1 MTWINQVSVYLCYT
15 KSAKRINPTKFYYV
29 LLNITVNY
37 GIPFS
42 VSGNENPIN
51 AESGLSGNVSNLA
64 ELTLR
69 LKKMIQRD
77 SEMNFNSV
85 TFIGLTHAEVPRTLD
100 PNVLPGII
108 RLSTIL
114 QNRTN
119 CMVRSPVCIIL
130 MSRAPW
136 SKWEM
141 EAKLNSPPVTIKLQ
155 PYSRAQLSELMTQ
168 CLIATKNTESFS
180 IDDNDSCKSED
191 EAFSDDLGEDFYRNF
206 ADVILGTFHAVAK
219 SYPQL
224 VSAARMALPA
234 YLKPVL
240 EKRIESDNSRALYRN
255 VEPVL
260 KKCLTT
266 ANLKE
271 SFGKT
276 FEDQMKLV
284 MQSYETHMMADIIPA
299 EESRSYSRLS
309 LELPFYSKFLLISAY
324 IASYNPVKSDKRFF
338 MKYHGKF
345 KKRVQHCASVAAH
358 KRSSQLL
365 GPKQFPLDRMLAI
378 FYVIVDVDE
387 EKLRREG
394 GAPTDIASQISS
406 LVSLNL
412 LTQVSTELDL
422 PKYKC
427 NVGLDFI
434 RLLAKN
440 VRFEVHKYLYDI
452 QN

>member
-1 MTWINQVSVYLCYT
+1 M
-15 KSAKRINPTKFYYV
+15 
-29 LLNITVNY
+29 LNTTVNY

-42 VSGNENPIN
+42 ESGNENPIN

-85 TFIGLTHAEVPRTLD
+85 TFIGLTHAEVLRTLD